1 MFIQVLCSFKSLHR
15 VARSVFAGDDVALN
29 AVRTK
34 INDEYKKN
42 KSIDNQESILEMIK
56 FAKEVE
62 DELKTTVVQA
72 KATAPGV
79 YGKYKSLPG
88 FRS

>member
-1 MFIQVLCSFKSLHR
+1 MLCSFKSLHR
-15 VARSVFAGDDVALN
+15 VARTVFAGDDVALN

-42 KSIDNQESILEMIK
+42 KSIENQDSILEMIK

-79 YGKYKSLPG
+79 YGI
-88 FRS
+88 

>member
-1 MFIQVLCSFKSLHR
+1 M
-15 VARSVFAGDDVALN
+15 ARTVFAGDDVALN

-42 KSIDNQESILEMIK
+42 KSIENQESILEMIK

-62 DELKTTVVQA
+62 DELRTTVVQA

-79 YGKYKSLPG
+79 YGIYRSPPC
-88 FRS
+88 FRL